1 MNENLHDKS
10 GKYIG
15 KIETKPDGGQ
25 VIHDA
30 TGLLLGHYDPSRKRT
45 YDARGN
51 LVGSGNQLVRLLNLP

>member
-1 MNENLHDKS
+1 MSQILHDRT

-15 KIETKPDGGQ
+15 KIDTKPDGGQ

-30 TGLLLGHYDPSRKRT
+30 RGLLLGHYDPSRDRT

-51 LVGSGNQLVRLLNLP
+51 VVGSGNQLTSLLPRP